1 MRGRRKE
8 LGLSQT
14 DLARQIGIS
23 RQWVSAFETGKPG
36 AELRLVMALL
46 DALGLGLWVGDEK
59 PSAPPEERSPVD
71 LDALLDLHRD
81 R

>member
-14 DLARQIGIS
+14 DLARQIGVS